1 MALIVS
7 YGMSTGN
14 HMTLRTIG
22 LAAALATLALTPALA
37 QTTDIDAFKDG
48 PDEAKVHVSGFVCP
62 LFIGLFER
70 DAFGERDPSLGSDF
84 CAYSAL
90 DGVYG
95 TITLTPLKAA
105 YDPKTALV
113 PEFTEQE
120 GIGGKVVDE
129 KTMTLG
135 GGKTPI
141 SVYTRTYETAALE
154 TLHYRILFSGGT
166 IGSWALEATVEFATP
181 RDDKAE
187 HEFLDAVYADALTHI
202 AKGGA
207 PVEAMAPPAPTAPAN
222 PAPEQQ
228 GQH

>member
-1 MALIVS
+1 
-7 YGMSTGN
+7 
-14 HMTLRTIG
+14 MTLRSIWFA
-22 LAAALATLALTPALA
+22 LAAMVLCMSPALA

-70 DAFGERDPSLGSDF
+70 DAYGERDPSIGADF

-90 DGVYG
+90 DGLYG

-166 IGSWALEATVEFATP
+166 IGNWALEATVEFATP

-187 HEFLDAVYADALTHI
+187 REFLDTVYTEALTHI
-202 AKGGA
+202 AKMS
-207 PVEAMAPPAPTAPAN
+207 PPEQSVVPPAPQAVPAPAK